1 MYTKV
6 ASSIV
11 KTFMIIVVIG
21 IHGWNFNLFSTLH
34 TNFTSLST
42 AFQYF
47 YLNEKH
53 FFKSN
58 STILKNIILYR
69 PIKVLK
75 NLVKNIIKSSLF
87 MAVFVAT
94 FRFMMCHTKNF
105 RGKVDRWNVI
115 ISCITCSFA
124 ILFEPASRRSEIAM
138 YLVPRA
144 LESLWTLQVRAG
156 RVKNL
161 LYGEEL
167 VFALS
172 MALLMYCY

>member
-1 MYTKV
+1 MFTKG
-6 ASSIV
+6 ASFIV
-11 KTFMIIVVIG
+11 RTFMIIAVIG
-21 IHGWNFNLFSTLH
+21 IHGLSFSLFSMLH
-34 TNFTSLST
+34 TNFTFQFT
-42 AFQYF
+42 AFLF
-47 YLNEKH
+47 YYSNEKH

-58 STILKNIILYR
+58 STILKYIILFR
-69 PIKVLK
+69 PLKVLK

-115 ISCITCSFA
+115 ISCFTCSFA

-144 LESLWTLQVRAG
+144 LESLWTL
-156 RVKNL
+156 
-161 LYGEEL
+161 
-167 VFALS
+167 
-172 MALLMYCY
+172 